1 MAFIATHQPCAECGS
16 SDALSV
22 NADGS
27 THCFSC
33 GEHTPSKTTTSNVS
47 TSSPQQAAPQAAPSL
62 FVTDAEFQ
70 EISSRGLWKDTCKR
84 YGYRVGKRKGEWV
97 HVADYRDL
105 EGKLEAQKLRYEDK
119 KFEAIGTPRSF
130 FGMHLFP
137 MGGKKLVV
145 TEGEIDA
152 LSVSQAQDNKWAVVS
167 LPNGAQSAQSTF
179 KRHLNWLNKWDEVIL
194 MFDEDEQGRKATGQV
209 ANILPV
215 GRAKVARLPHKDPN
229 ECLLNNATSAI
240 ITAIFQANIWRPDD
254 ILDGRDVLDRLLNP
268 KANQSVSY
276 PFVGL
281 NEMTRGLRKREIVT
295 FCAGSGVGKSQVCRV
310 IAHHLLTNVGST
322 VGYLA
327 LEESVER
334 TAQGI
339 VGLEIKKPLH
349 LEPFDDEEE
358 FRKAFDATVGS
369 GRCYLYDHF
378 GSMDSD
384 NLLSHIRYM
393 AQALDVEWVILDHL
407 SILVSGIDSSGG
419 DERRMIDNMMT
430 KLRSLAEECE
440 IGLIV
445 VSHLK
450 RPEGR
455 GFEEGVA
462 TSLSALRGSTAI
474 AGLSDMVVGVERNLQ
489 DPERMHITTLRVLK
503 NRFSGETGVAC
514 HLKFEKATGVMSEF
528 QFDEDDDSFEP
539 FAPEEQT
546 NNNDQTSND

>member
-1 MAFIATHQPCAECGS
+1 MAFIATHQPCEECGS
-16 SDALSV
+16 SDALSI

-33 GEHTPSKTTTSNVS
+33 GTHTSATNKVNSSTPAPST
-47 TSSPQQAAPQAAPSL
+47 APSL
-62 FVTDAEFQ
+62 FVTEGSYQ
-70 EISSRGLWKDTCKR
+70 EIPTRGLWEATCKKF
-84 YGYRVGKRKGEWV
+84 GYRVGKRKGEWV
-97 HVADYRDL
+97 HIADYRDL
-105 EGKLEAQKLRYEDK
+105 EGKVEAQKLRYENK

-130 FGMHLFP
+130 FGMHLWP

-167 LPNGAQSAQSTF
+167 LPNGAQSAQSVF
-179 KRHLNWLNKWDEVIL
+179 KRHLNWLNRWDEVIL
-194 MFDEDEQGRKATGQV
+194 MFDEDEQGRKAIDAV

-240 ITAIFQANIWRPDD
+240 ITAIFQANVWRPDD

-268 KANQSVSY
+268 KPNQSVSY
-276 PFVGL
+276 PFQGL

-310 IAHHLLTNVGST
+310 IAHHLLTDVGST

-339 VGLEIKKPLH
+339 IGLELKKPLH
-349 LEPFDDEEE
+349 LEPFEDEQE
-358 FRKAFDATVGS
+358 FREAFSATVGS
-369 GRCYLYDHF
+369 GRCYLYDHW
-378 GSMDSD
+378 GAMDSD
-384 NLLSHIRYM
+384 NLLQHIRYM
-393 AQALDVEWVILDHL
+393 SQALDVDWVILDHL
-407 SILVSGIDSSGG
+407 SIVVSGLGEG
-419 DERRMIDNMMT
+419 DERRLIDNTMT
-430 KLRSLAEECE
+430 RLRSLAEECE

-455 GFEEGVA
+455 GHEEGVA

-474 AGLSDMVVGVERNLQ
+474 AGLSDMVIGVERNLQ
-489 DPERMHITTLRVLK
+489 DPETCHVTALRVLK
-503 NRFSGETGVAC
+503 NRFSGETGIAC
-514 HLKFEKATGVMSEF
+514 HLKYDKDTGVMSEF
-528 QFDEDDDSFEP
+528 QFEEETFEP
-539 FAPEEQT
+539 FDAVETTKQNEQ
-546 NNNDQTSND
+546 Q

>member
-1 MAFIATHQPCAECGS
+1 MAFIKTHLPCDECGS
-16 SDALSV
+16 SDALSL

-33 GEHTPSKTTTSNVS
+33 GKHTPANNVS
-47 TSSPQQAAPQAAPSL
+47 TSPPQTTAAPSL
-62 FVTDAEFQ
+62 FVTDGDFQ
-70 EISSRGLWKDTCKR
+70 EISSRGLWKDTCKKF
-84 YGYRVGKRKGEWV
+84 GYRVGKRKGEWV
-97 HVADYRDL
+97 HIADYRDL
-105 EGKLEAQKLRYEDK
+105 EGKLEAQKLRYDNK

-130 FGMHLFP
+130 FGMHLWP

-167 LPNGAQSAQSTF
+167 LPNGAQSAQSVF
-179 KRHLNWLNKWDEVIL
+179 KRHLNWLNRWDEVIL
-194 MFDEDEQGRKATGQV
+194 MFDEDEQGRKAIDQV

-268 KANQSVSY
+268 KPNQSVSY

-339 VGLEIKKPLH
+339 VGLELKQPIH

-358 FRKAFDATVGS
+358 FRKAFETTVGS
-369 GRCYLYDHF
+369 GRCYLYDHW
-378 GSMDSD
+378 GSMDGD
-384 NLLSHIRYM
+384 NLLTHIRYM

-407 SILVSGIDSSGG
+407 SIVVSGLDSSSG
-419 DERRMIDNMMT
+419 DERRMIDNTMT
-430 KLRSLAEECE
+430 RLRSLAEECE

-455 GFEEGVA
+455 GHEEGVA

-474 AGLSDMVVGVERNLQ
+474 AGLSDMVIGVERNLQ
-489 DPERMHITTLRVLK
+489 DPEKCHVTALRVLK
-503 NRFSGETGVAC
+503 NRFSGETGIAC
-514 HLKFEKATGVMSEF
+514 HLKYEKDTGLMHEF
-528 QFDEDDDSFEP
+528 QFDEETFEP
-539 FAPEEQT
+539 FDPVSQNNEHNEQ
-546 NNNDQTSND
+546 

>member
-1 MAFIATHQPCAECGS
+1 MAFIATHQPCEECGS
-16 SDALSV
+16 SDALSI

-33 GEHTPSKTTTSNVS
+33 GTHTSATTKVNSSTPAPSS
-47 TSSPQQAAPQAAPSL
+47 APSL
-62 FVTDAEFQ
+62 FVTEGSYQ
-70 EISSRGLWKDTCKR
+70 EIPTRGLWEATCKKF
-84 YGYRVGKRKGEWV
+84 GYRVGKRKGEWV
-97 HVADYRDL
+97 HIADYRDL
-105 EGKLEAQKLRYEDK
+105 EGKVEAQKLRYENK

-130 FGMHLFP
+130 FGMHLWP

-167 LPNGAQSAQSTF
+167 LPNGAQSAQSVF
-179 KRHLNWLNKWDEVIL
+179 KRHLNWLNRWDEVIL
-194 MFDEDEQGRKATGQV
+194 MFDEDEQGRKAIDAV

-240 ITAIFQANIWRPDD
+240 ITAIFQANVWRPDD

-268 KANQSVSY
+268 KPNQSVSY
-276 PFVGL
+276 PFQGL

-310 IAHHLLTNVGST
+310 IAHHLLTDVGST

-339 VGLEIKKPLH
+339 IGLELKKPLH
-349 LEPFDDEEE
+349 LEPFEDEQE
-358 FRKAFDATVGS
+358 FREAFSATVGS
-369 GRCYLYDHF
+369 GRCYLYDHW

-384 NLLSHIRYM
+384 NLLQHIRYM
-393 AQALDVEWVILDHL
+393 SQALDVDWVILDHL
-407 SILVSGIDSSGG
+407 SIVVSGLGEG
-419 DERRMIDNMMT
+419 DERRLIDNTMT
-430 KLRSLAEECE
+430 RLRSLAEECE

-455 GFEEGVA
+455 GHEEGVA

-474 AGLSDMVVGVERNLQ
+474 AGLSDMVIGVERNLQ
-489 DPERMHITTLRVLK
+489 DPETCHVTALRVLK
-503 NRFSGETGVAC
+503 NRFSGETGIAC
-514 HLKFEKATGVMSEF
+514 HLKYDKDTGVMSEF
-528 QFDEDDDSFEP
+528 QFEEETFEP
-539 FAPEEQT
+539 FDAVETTKQNEQ
-546 NNNDQTSND
+546 Q